1 MSRMTYSVQVYLRF
15 RDSGRELLGFSVSAG
30 PGYSKRKRFYLL

>member
-15 RDSGRELLGFSVSAG
+15 RDSGRELLGF
-30 PGYSKRKRFYLL
+30 